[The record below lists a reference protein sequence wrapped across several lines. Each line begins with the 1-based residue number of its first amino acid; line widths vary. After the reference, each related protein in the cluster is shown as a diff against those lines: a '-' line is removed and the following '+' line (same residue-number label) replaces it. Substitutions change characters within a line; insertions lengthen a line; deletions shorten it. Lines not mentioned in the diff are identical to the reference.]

1 MKIFLTG
8 ISATPYAR
16 EYLSKFAITLRSD
29 GHQVFVPH
37 ENSWQG
43 LAEPWATN
51 RFNFQ
56 EAYEALKQ
64 SERLVA
70 VLDGYTVDDAVA
82 TQIGIFYT
90 LAQNEA
96 TGQRR
101 IIGVLHDT
109 RIAGWSWSA
118 GDRALT
124 PQVRACI
131 HSMGEV
137 VPNFNQAR
145 ALLNSWKG

>member
-8 ISATPYAR
+8 ITATPYAR
-16 EYLSKFAITLRSD
+16 EYLSKFAITLRRD

-37 ENSWQG
+37 ESSWQEI
-43 LAEPWATN
+43 AEPWKTDCFDFQATN
-51 RFNFQ
+51 D
-56 EAYEALKQ
+56 ALRQ
-64 SERLVA
+64 CELMVA

-82 TQIGIFYT
+82 VQIGIFYALIQSG
-90 LAQNEA
+90 LAPE
-96 TGQRR
+96 RR
-101 IIGVLHDT
+101 MIGVLHDT

-124 PQVRACI
+124 PQVRECI
-131 HSMGEV
+131 RSAGKV

-145 ALLNSWKG
+145 SLIDSWKG